1 MELRVKQKKRAGTRR
16 EARPSQ
22 ENGLDDLPIEVAVV
36 IDENTARKTTLVSQP
51 EKQGDASVHDLV
63 SRLTAIRERL
73 FWLQAVWATTLSHD
87 VYQEADRYRQLFH
100 DLGEELRAK
109 APDEL
114 DRLVVGHEA
123 LLLAEPISQ
132 KPTLPLASQRMF
144 ELAGELRSTPSAK
157 PRPRPDGYVA
167 DGLQSFL

>member
-1 MELRVKQKKRAGTRR
+1 MKQKKKTVSLRDAQ
-16 EARPSQ
+16 PSQ
-22 ENGLDDLPIEVAVV
+22 QNGLDDLPVEVAVV
-36 IDENTARKTTLVSQP
+36 IEENAALKTVVVSQR
-51 EKQGDASVHDLV
+51 ESRGDASVEDLV

-144 ELAGELRSTPSAK
+144 ELAGELRSTPSAE